1 MYPQRKA
8 IEHAREL
15 RKKLTP
21 PEARL
26 WTALRKCQLNGLR
39 FRRQHPIGPFIVDFF
54 CPSAR
59 LAVEI
64 DGASHSLGEG
74 EANDARR
81 DSYLERVGLTVL
93 RIPAAYVRDHLDAVL
108 SEIERAAAYSK

>member
-8 IEHAREL
+8 VERAREL

-26 WTALRKCQLNGLR
+26 WTALRQRKLNGLR

-64 DGASHSLGEG
+64 DGVMHSLGDG

-93 RIPAAYVRDHLDAVL
+93 RIPAAYVRDNLDAVL
-108 SEIERAAAYSK
+108 REIERAAAYSR

>member
-26 WTALRKCQLNGLR
+26 WIALRKRQLGGLR
-39 FRRQHPIGPFIVDFF
+39 FRRQHPVGPFIVDFF

-59 LAVEI
+59 LAVEV
-64 DGASHSLGEG
+64 DGASHSLGDG
-74 EANDARR
+74 EARDARR

-108 SEIERAAAYSK
+108 VEIERAAAYSK